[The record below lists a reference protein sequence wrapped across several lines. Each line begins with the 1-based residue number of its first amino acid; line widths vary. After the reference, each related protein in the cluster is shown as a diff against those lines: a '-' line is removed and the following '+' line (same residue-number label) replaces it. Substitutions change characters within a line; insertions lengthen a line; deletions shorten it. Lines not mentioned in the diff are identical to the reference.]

1 MDNKKT
7 KDSGIEWIGEIPE
20 DWGIVELSKVSRI
33 ITGGTPPKNSANNY
47 YNENGILWVKPNDLS
62 GLKDIKQTKEYL
74 SEEGSK
80 FVTIVEPLTP
90 LVCCIGTIGKIGF
103 SLNKVTFNQQI
114 NAVVFNSNIVL
125 KKYGLYSLIGQEK
138 QHEYFANGNVVKI
151 INSTNQGKILIAL
164 PPQSTQHQ
172 IADFL
177 DKKCSQIDEL
187 IANNQ
192 SQIDKLKEY
201 KQSVITQA
209 VTKGLD
215 PNVETKDSGI
225 DWIGQ
230 IPKNWKV
237 ISLKALFN
245 FGKGLPITKADLIP
259 NGVKVIS
266 YGQIHAKYNNI
277 VFINDKMIRFVDE
290 NYLLSN
296 SNSLVEKNDFIF
308 ADTSE
313 DLEGAGDFI
322 FIDKDDTIFAGYHTI
337 VLKHKQNKSN
347 KFLAYLFMSYQWKN
361 QIRSRVTGIKVFSIS
376 RGILSKA
383 SVILPPEEAQ
393 HQIADYLDKKCSQI
407 DSLIEIKQQ
416 KIEKLQEYKKSLI
429 YEYVTGK
436 KEVG

>member
-20 DWGIVELSKVSRI
+20 DWEIRRVKNCFFISKQKAKEKNPVILKLARSGVQIRDISTNEGQVAASYEDYNLVQYGDLLLNTMDLYSGANCNMSEVSGVISQAYANLRKLGDNVNSKYYDYYFKSQYWGMTMFAFGKGVSFDNRWTMNTDTLINYIIPYPQIEEQNLIVSKV
-33 ITGGTPPKNSANNY
+33 
-47 YNENGILWVKPNDLS
+47 NEK
-62 GLKDIKQTKEYL
+62 
-74 SEEGSK
+74 
-80 FVTIVEPLTP
+80 
-90 LVCCIGTIGKIGF
+90 
-103 SLNKVTFNQQI
+103 
-114 NAVVFNSNIVL
+114 SNI
-125 KKYGLYSLIGQEK
+125 
-138 QHEYFANGNVVKI
+138 
-151 INSTNQGKILIAL
+151 
-164 PPQSTQHQ
+164 
-172 IADFL
+172 
-177 DKKCSQIDEL
+177 IDEL

-407 DSLIEIKQQ
+407 DSLIELKQQ